1 MIKEYK
7 TATAFRSALETRL
20 KNIANAENIDIQK
33 LRRQVAFDRL
43 LSRLFRSCPD
53 QLFLKGG
60 YSMELRI
67 QKARA
72 TKDIDLILKTGGTQ
86 NTDKDDIHEKLI
98 KAAKTEKN
106 DFFEFF
112 IHQQTLDLEAVPY
125 GGLRFP
131 VEASLDGRL
140 FVRFPIDVVI
150 SSLVLDP
157 IEKLDH
163 RDWLGF
169 AGIESKPYPTIS
181 REQQFA
187 EKLHAYTYP
196 RDEEENSRVK
206 DVIDMFLLVES
217 GEIDQEFLKQAIK
230 EVFEYRGTHEMP
242 NEIQDP
248 PENWGA
254 RFQKLASECG
264 VGDSLVKTLRVLKKF
279 YKELSL

>member
-1 MIKEYK
+1 MTKEYK

-20 KNIANAENIDIQK
+20 RNIANAENIDIQK
-33 LRRQVAFDRL
+33 LRRQVTFDRL
-43 LSRLFRSCPD
+43 LSRLFQSCPD

-72 TKDIDLILKTGGTQ
+72 TKDIDLILKTGGVQ
-86 NTDKDDIHEKLI
+86 NTDKEEIHEKLLE
-98 KAAKTEKN
+98 AAKLQAN
-106 DFFEFF
+106 DFFEFL
-112 IHQQTLDLEAVPY
+112 IHQPTLDLEAVPY

-131 VEASLDGRL
+131 IEANLDGRL

-181 REQQFA
+181 KEQQFA

-196 RDEEENSRVK
+196 RYEEENSRVK
-206 DVIDMFLLVES
+206 DVIDMFLLIES
-217 GEIDQEFLKQAIK
+217 VEIDESLLKQAID
-230 EVFEYRGTHEMP
+230 EVFDYRGTHEVP
-242 NEIQDP
+242 SDLQDP
-248 PENWGA
+248 PKNWGP
-254 RFQKLASECG
+254 RFQKLANECG
-264 VGDSLVKTLRVLKKF
+264 IEKSLDEIMKKIRSTIIVF
-279 YKELSL
+279 L